1 VKHPFLRRY
10 PSFTAVHFWMLWCSE
25 WARIGIE
32 HAHRAGVLDED
43 GATQRGGHRFGYWAC
58 ARCGEPCAKRAPRCR
73 CET

>member
-43 GATQRGGHRFGYWAC
+43 GAIERELGTNDGVVEYARECPREGRGPA
-58 ARCGEPCAKRAPRCR
+58 
-73 CET
+73 